1 MQIVEHGRV
10 AVHGLPGIEHR
21 TIAGLVHGLETL
33 DVWKQRLSPG
43 AATPSHHH
51 HCEEVV
57 IVLAGRG
64 VVEIDGEEREFA
76 AGSSVVL
83 PAGVP
88 HRLVNTG
95 DEPLELIG
103 IFGESP
109 ARAFGPDGSA
119 LALPWDPPAFVP
131 PGVSREP
138 ARARNWH
145 MYR

>member
-1 MQIVEHGRV
+1 MQVVDHSHV
-10 AVHGLPGIEHR
+10 AIQGLPGIEHQ

-33 DVWKQRLSPG
+33 DVWKQRIEPG
-43 AATPSHHH
+43 AATPAHHH

-57 IVLAGRG
+57 IVLAGHG
-64 VVEIDGEEREFA
+64 VVEIDGQEREFA

-83 PAGVP
+83 PPGLP
-88 HRLVNTG
+88 HRLINTG
-95 DEPLELIG
+95 AEPLELIG

-109 ARAFGPDGSA
+109 ARAYGPDGQA

-131 PGVSREP
+131 PGVAREP
-138 ARARNWH
+138 ARVRSWR